1 MSWRLGY
8 KQILGSQWT
17 TGNRLLSVWL
27 NSNFSDLFVIS
38 FWFHWFSGDF
48 LVIATMAATA
58 AAQQVKTC
66 FKTFKYL
73 PPTIYN
79 TLFNHQNTKSRKMYL
94 HIVHR
99 RVMSQNMCKRS
110 TLLKKSYSQAKLPLR
125 KITSKRRDVDV
136 DKLEVGGHKKWSG
149 MKKYKKKVG
158 GPKKWSGIKE
168 AIIYKKVS
176 RNNSY
181 LL

>member
-1 MSWRLGY
+1 M
-8 KQILGSQWT
+8 I
-17 TGNRLLSVWL
+17 
-27 NSNFSDLFVIS
+27 VI
-38 FWFHWFSGDF
+38 
-48 LVIATMAATA
+48 MAATA

-79 TLFNHQNTKSRKMYL
+79 TLFNHQNTKTRKMYL

-110 TLLKKSYSQAKLPLR
+110 TLLKKSYFQAKLPLRKITRLKKSYSQAKLPLRKISLLKKRYSQAKLPLR

-136 DKLEVGGHKKWSG
+136 DKLEVGGHKKSSG
-149 MKKYKKKVG
+149 MKKYKKKWVV
-158 GPKKWSGIKE
+158 IKSDL
-168 AIIYKKVS
+168 A
-176 RNNSY
+176 
-181 LL
+181 